1 MDMKNT
7 GPVSKNLLN
16 CSQEETELPEKLEG
30 DELRFKQVLINLIKN
45 AIKFTR
51 RGYIRL
57 TIGYDEALGQLL
69 VQVSDTGKG
78 IRAEEIP
85 LLCQMFGKLYRT
97 AEMNSEGIGLGLMI
111 SKALIEAN
119 GGNL

>member
-1 MDMKNT
+1 MKNT